1 MDGMFTLFPKLPTEL
16 RLKIWRSALPL
27 FPRILEAKPHKPWSN
42 TTERPRS
49 PKWSITPTTTTPLLS
64 ISQEPRNEL
73 KKYYTTPF
81 SPYNVFPAQ
90 GSPLDFR
97 LVARGSPYVEP
108 YPEINA
114 LYFNYRFDTLFLD
127 ITDLC
132 YLWPRIYTFSEII
145 GSVFGDAYPEA
156 QRELRSLAGSEDFWD
171 TIVLQKNEFEE
182 MVLEKF
188 VNMEENIMVF
198 EQGILDRDDKLVR
211 FEDVAESEWHGE
223 ERLYFDQFPRIEG
236 VLVKNCKGIG
246 KKQLGGL

>member
-1 MDGMFTLFPKLPTEL
+1 VKTGSLLKLQNRNLPPSPFVHLIIKKKKLTHFKIFNPILKLPTEL

-97 LVARGSPYVEP
+97 LVARGRPYVEP

-114 LYFNYRFDTLFLD
+114 LSWIL
-127 ITDLC
+127 
-132 YLWPRIYTFSEII
+132 RIYATS
-145 GSVFGDAYPEA
+145 GLGY
-156 QRELRSLAGSEDFWD
+156 
-171 TIVLQKNEFEE
+171 T
-182 MVLEKF
+182 
-188 VNMEENIMVF
+188 
-198 EQGILDRDDKLVR
+198 R
-211 FEDVAESEWHGE
+211 F
-223 ERLYFDQFPRIEG
+223 P
-236 VLVKNCKGIG
+236 KP
-246 KKQLGGL
+246 